1 MTSTWTAP
9 FIAADAD
16 ADLGTAPVLRHEFAL
31 DDGHGAV
38 ASATLDVSALGVV
51 EAWLGGTRVSDHLL
65 EPGWTSYEWRIRVV
79 SHDVTAHLA
88 DTGPGAAAVLA
99 LVLGRGW
106 AAGRLAWGGGGGW
119 YTDER
124 AGFAELR
131 IEFADGHVQTVATG
145 TDWQALPSAI
155 TADQLYDGEDID
167 ARLDSSAWAEPG
179 TPEGGR
185 PVHTV
190 DLGERELVA
199 DTVPPVRPLAEIAP
213 VDVWTSPSGATLV
226 DFGVNLVGWLRVT
239 ASGPAGTVLTIRHAE
254 VLEHDELGTRPLR
267 TAKATDHFTLS
278 GGGSGSGSGSGSE
291 PGTGGPDLFE
301 PRFTFHGFR
310 YAQVDGW
317 PGSLDDLRT
326 ALTAVQIGSDLT
338 RTGSFRSSHDLLNTF
353 HDNVVRGMQ
362 GNFLSVPTDCPQR
375 DERLGWTGDIAA
387 FAPTASFLFDT
398 RAFLADWLRDVWLE
412 QQHAD
417 GVIPFVVPDVLKYSP
432 AEDFGTPDATALWSD
447 AGVWVPWTLYQA
459 YGDTAVLEEQLP
471 SMTAHLRRIRDH
483 LSPEGLWDT
492 VFQFGDWLD
501 PDAPPEDAAKA
512 KADPGVVATVCA
524 YRSAT
529 IVAEAAT
536 LLGHEAAATEARELA
551 QGLQTA
557 FRTHYVADGRIRSDC
572 TTVYALAIVFG
583 VLTSEDEASA
593 GERLAE
599 LVVASGHRISTGF
612 AGTPFITEALTRTG
626 HLDDAYALLL
636 QTECPSW
643 LYPVTM
649 GATTVWERWD
659 SMLPDGTINPGE
671 MTSFNHYAL
680 GAVADWMHRTVGGLS
695 ALTPGYETVLI
706 APQPGGGLTWAETSL
721 DSVHGRIVVR
731 WELGEELVVRATVPD
746 GVTAVVR
753 LPGAEEQHLTGGTHE
768 LRAPVPSAVGSR

>member
-1 MTSTWTAP
+1 MTTWTAP

-16 ADLGTAPVLRHEFAL
+16 AAFGSAPILRREFTL

-38 ASATLDVSALGVV
+38 TAATLDVSALGVV

-79 SHDVTAHLA
+79 SHDVTEHLTA
-88 DTGPGAAAVLA
+88 APGSAAVLA

-124 AGFAELR
+124 AGFAELHVT
-131 IEFADGHVQTVATG
+131 FADGHEQTVATD
-145 TDWQALPSAI
+145 TDWQALPSPI
-155 TADQLYDGEDID
+155 TDDQLYDGQDVD
-167 ARLDSSAWAEPG
+167 ARLDDTTWKHPG
-179 TPEGGR
+179 QVQHAAG
-185 PVHTV
+185 VHTV
-190 DLGERELVA
+190 SIGDRELVT

-226 DFGVNLVGWLRVT
+226 DFGVNLVGWVRVT
-239 ASGPAGTVLTIRHAE
+239 ASGPAGTVLTLRHAE

-278 GGGSGSGSGSGSE
+278 GSGADA
-291 PGTGGPDLFE
+291 PDVFE

-310 YAQVDGW
+310 YAEVEGW
-317 PGSLDDLRT
+317 PGSLDDLR
-326 ALTAVQIGSDLT
+326 AAVTAVQVGSDLT
-338 RTGSFRSSHDLLNTF
+338 RTGTFTSSHELLNTF
-353 HDNVVRGMQ
+353 HENVVRGMQ

-387 FAPTASFLFDT
+387 FAPTASYLFDT
-398 RAFLADWLRDVWLE
+398 RAFLGDWLRDVWLE

-432 AEDFGTPDATALWSD
+432 AEDFGVPDATAIWSD

-459 YGDTAVLEEQLP
+459 YGDTAVLEEQFD

-483 LSPEGLWDT
+483 LSPQGLWDT

-524 YRSAT
+524 FRSAT
-529 IVAEAAT
+529 LVAEAGA
-536 LLGHEAAATEARELA
+536 LLPGHEAETTEAREMA
-551 QGLQTA
+551 TSLQAA
-557 FRTHYVADGRIRSDC
+557 FREHYVTDGRITSDC

-583 VLTSEDEASA
+583 ILSDEDTRAA
-593 GERLAE
+593 GDRLAE
-599 LVVASGHRISTGF
+599 LAAESGYRISTGF
-612 AGTPFITEALTRTG
+612 AGTPFITDALTQTG
-626 HLDDAYALLL
+626 HLDDAYRLLL

-680 GAVADWMHRTVGGLS
+680 GAVADWMHRVVGGL
-695 ALTPGYETVLI
+695 APLTPGYETVLV

-721 DSVHGRIVVR
+721 DTVHGHVAVR
-731 WELGEELVVRATVPD
+731 WELVDGELLVRVTVPE

-753 LPGAEEQHLTGGTHE
+753 LRGLEEQQLAGGMHE
-768 LRAPVPSAVGSR
+768 LRAPAAVPAP

>member
-1 MTSTWTAP
+1 MTSWTAP
-9 FIAADAD
+9 FIAADS
-16 ADLGTAPVLRHEFAL
+16 DLGSAPILRREFAI

-38 ASATLDVSALGVV
+38 RHATLDVSALGVV

-79 SHDVTAHLA
+79 THDVTAHLA
-88 DTGPGAAAVLA
+88 DTAAGEAAVLA
-99 LVLGRGW
+99 LVIGNGW

-124 AGFAELR
+124 AGFAQLR
-131 IEFADGHVQTVATG
+131 IEFEDGHVQTVATD
-145 TDWQALPSAI
+145 TDWQALSSAI
-155 TADQLYDGEDID
+155 TADQLYDGQDID
-167 ARLDSSAWAEPG
+167 ARLRDGSFLQPG
-179 TPEGGR
+179 TPTTPSTDGHPGTTTT
-185 PVHTV
+185 VHTV
-190 DLGERELVA
+190 DIGERELVA

-213 VDVWTSPSGATLV
+213 VEVWTSPSGATLI
-226 DFGVNLVGWLRVT
+226 DFGVNLVGWIRLVT
-239 ASGPAGTVLTIRHAE
+239 SGPAGTVLTLEHAE

-278 GGGSGSGSGSGSE
+278 GGE
-291 PGTGGPDLFE
+291 DRFE

-317 PGSLDDLRT
+317 TGTLDELR
-326 ALTAVQIGSDLT
+326 AAVTAVQVGSDLT
-338 RTGSFRSSHDLLNTF
+338 RTGTFESSHELLNTF
-353 HDNVVRGMQ
+353 HDNVIRGMQ

-387 FAPTASFLFDT
+387 FAPTASYLFDT
-398 RAFLADWLRDVWLE
+398 KAFLGDWLRDVWLE
-412 QQHAD
+412 QQHAE

-432 AEDFGTPDATALWSD
+432 AEDFGKPDATAIWSD

-459 YGDTAVLEEQLP
+459 YGDTTVLEEQFD
-471 SMTAHLRRIRDH
+471 SMIAHLRRIRDH

-524 YRSAT
+524 FRSAT
-529 IVAEAAT
+529 LVAAAGD
-536 LLGHEAAATEARELA
+536 LLPGHEAEATEARELA
-551 QGLQTA
+551 TGLQAA
-557 FRTHYVADGRIRSDC
+557 FREHYVTDGRITSDC

-583 VLTSEDEASA
+583 ILDEADTAAA
-593 GERLAE
+593 GDRLAE
-599 LVVASGHRISTGF
+599 LAAESGYRISTGF
-612 AGTPFITEALTRTG
+612 AGTPFITDALTQTG
-626 HLDDAYALLL
+626 HLDDAYRLLL

-680 GAVADWMHRTVGGLS
+680 GAVADWMHRVVGGLA
-695 ALTPGYETVLI
+695 ALTPGYASVLI
-706 APQPGGGLTWAETSL
+706 APQPGGGLTWASTSL
-721 DSVHGRIVVR
+721 DTVHGHVAVR
-731 WELGEELVVRATVPD
+731 WELVDGELLVEATVPE

-753 LPGAEEQHLTGGTHE
+753 LPGLDDQHLTGGTHE
-768 LRAPVPSAVGSR
+768 LRAPAAVPAG

>member
-9 FIAADAD
+9 FIAADSD
-16 ADLGTAPVLRHEFAL
+16 GEFGSAPILRREFTL

-38 ASATLDVSALGVV
+38 TAATLDVSALGVV
-51 EAWLGGTRVSDHLL
+51 EAWLGGERVSDHLL
-65 EPGWTSYEWRIRVV
+65 EPGWTSYEWRIRVA
-79 SHDVTAHLA
+79 SHDVTAHLT
-88 DTGPGAAAVLA
+88 DTAPGEAAVIA
-99 LVLGRGW
+99 LIIGRGW

-131 IEFADGHVQTVATG
+131 IEFADGHTQHVATD
-145 TDWQALPSAI
+145 TDWQALSSAI
-155 TADQLYDGEDID
+155 TDDQLYDGEDID
-167 ARLDSSAWAEPG
+167 GRLVTSAWAQPG
-179 TPEGGR
+179 TPTESR
-185 PVHTV
+185 AVHTV
-190 DLGERELVA
+190 DIGERELVA

-213 VDVWTSPSGATLV
+213 VDVWRSPAGATII

-239 ASGPAGTVLTIRHAE
+239 ATGPAGTVLTLTHAE

-278 GGGSGSGSGSGSE
+278 GGGTGS
-291 PGTGGPDLFE
+291 PDVFE

-310 YAQVDGW
+310 YAAVDGW
-317 PGSLDDLRT
+317 PGTLDELRT
-326 ALTAVQIGSDLT
+326 AVTAVQVGSDLA
-338 RTGSFRSSHDLLNTF
+338 RTGTFRSSHDLLNTF

-387 FAPTASFLFDT
+387 FAPTASYLFDT
-398 RAFLADWLRDVWLE
+398 RAFLGDWLRDLSLE

-432 AEDFGTPDATALWSD
+432 AEDFGKPDATAIWSD

-459 YGDTAVLEEQLP
+459 YGDRAVLEEQMP
-471 SMTAHLRRIRDH
+471 SMIAHLRRIRDH
-483 LSPEGLWDT
+483 LSPQGLWDT

-524 YRSAT
+524 FHSAT
-529 IVAEAAT
+529 LVAEAAALT
-536 LLGHEAAATEARELA
+536 GHEAEATEARELA
-551 QGLQTA
+551 AGLQSA
-557 FRTHYVADGRIRSDC
+557 FREHYVTDGRILSDC

-583 VLTSEDEASA
+583 VLTADDERAA
-593 GERLAE
+593 GDRLAE

-612 AGTPFITEALTRTG
+612 AGTPFITDALTRTG

-680 GAVADWMHRTVGGLS
+680 GAVADWMHRTVGGL
-695 ALTPGYETVLI
+695 APLTPGYSSVLI

-721 DSVHGRIVVR
+721 ESVHGRIAVR
-731 WELGEELVVRATVPD
+731 WDLADGDLVVHATVPE

-753 LPGAEEQHLTGGTHE
+753 LPGADEQHLTGGTHE
-768 LRAPVPSAVGSR
+768 LRAPVAAPRLF